1 MNPLVSVPVTLLL
14 VYRART
20 RNSLTP
26 LGIAAAVVTAIAH
39 SIHPWS
45 VFFALLIVF
54 FLAGTFV
61 TKVSCLASDGGA
73 ANHCSRSTMM

>member
-1 MNPLVSVPVTLLL
+1 VPNNSSLFDVQNAMNPLISVPITLLL
-14 VYRART
+14 VYRARS

-45 VFFALLIVF
+45 VFFALLVVF

-61 TKVSCLASDGGA
+61 TKVSW
-73 ANHCSRSTMM
+73 